1 MQISS
6 STFWIFYPA
15 DEPTQK
21 LATFGTLPLRV
32 GVLLLLNLV
41 KGSKVQDYPDGQSQ
55 PERGEKGKKKTKYD
69 GQRPVDTGS
78 SWLGLRPW
86 LHTAMM
92 PLPIDL
98 YGLADTG
105 HAT

>member
-32 GVLLLLNLV
+32 VVLLLLNLV

-55 PERGEKGKKKTKYD
+55 PERGEQGKKKD
-69 GQRPVDTGS
+69 QV
-78 SWLGLRPW
+78 
-86 LHTAMM
+86 
-92 PLPIDL
+92 
-98 YGLADTG
+98 
-105 HAT
+105 